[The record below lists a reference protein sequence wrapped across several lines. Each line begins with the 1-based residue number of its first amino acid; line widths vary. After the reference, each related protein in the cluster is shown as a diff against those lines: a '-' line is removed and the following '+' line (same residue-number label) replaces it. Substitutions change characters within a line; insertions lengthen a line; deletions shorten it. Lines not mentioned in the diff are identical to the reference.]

1 MSDRLELTCP
11 CCDARLVIDSATG
24 EILAHERPGVDPT
37 KTFEDAMST
46 VNEGARRREQAFA
59 KAFDRTQ
66 NLDDLLQKKFDEAR
80 KKAAQDTSKKPRNP
94 FDLD

>member
-1 MSDRLELTCP
+1 MPDRHEVTCP
-11 CCDARLVIDSATG
+11 CCDARLVIDAATG
-24 EILAHERPGVDPT
+24 EILSAERLAVDPT

-46 VNEGARRREQAFA
+46 VNDGARRREQAFA

-80 KKAAQDTSKKPRNP
+80 KKAGREPSRPHNP
-94 FDLD
+94 FDDE

>member
-1 MSDRLELTCP
+1 
-11 CCDARLVIDSATG
+11 
-24 EILAHERPGVDPT
+24 
-37 KTFEDAMST
+37 MST
-46 VNEGARRREQAFA
+46 VNDGARRREQAFA

-80 KKAAQDTSKKPRNP
+80 KKAAQDKSPKKPRGP